1 MQKCIN
7 CQMDDYGPFFS
18 KKFFAKKLIW
28 FKWTSMT
35 IGNLALRSFVYCY
48 PIFGRPY
55 IATWGGWFLRR
66 KLFVWTFSARAFTL
80 QNMEPMHQKI
90 LYKPLRLLLLSYIV
104 GSSRVELIRRSEAF
118 ILLLHPRTI
127 PDKLIHI
134 EWKALAH
141 FASFVA
147 LHQQWQI

>member
-1 MQKCIN
+1 MLKCIN
-7 CQMDDYGPFFS
+7 CQMDRYGPFS
-18 KKFFAKKLIW
+18 LLIW

-35 IGNLALRSFVYCY
+35 NGNVAQRSFVYC
-48 PIFGRPY
+48 FPY
-55 IATWGGWFLRR
+55 FWPALHCNVRGWFLRR
-66 KLFVWTFSARAFTL
+66 KLFVWTLSARAFTL

-90 LYKPLRLLLLSYIV
+90 LCKPLRLLLLSYIV
-104 GSSRVELIRRSEAF
+104 GSSCMELITRSEAF